1 MGRAVTAV
9 KAGVWVFETTA
20 DLLKKLKLLRKFAS
34 SSEKAGRSKI
44 QAGTPDRLK
53 LYSGAKPNWR
63 KVSEN
68 QAREALRL
76 RGVPRAAYGPIMSHG
91 RMRSLP
97 IVKELRRRGKLRLS
111 DYKEGARQYPT
122 KALKRA
128 RATGERALFKNL
140 KLGSPKIKNYK
151 KGSFEEY
158 EDIAQKMINAQ
169 NKLNQIRHRSSSSFL
184 N

>member
-1 MGRAVTAV
+1 MGKASTAV

-44 QAGTPDRLK
+44 QAGTPDKLK

-91 RMRSLP
+91 RMQGNILQRLLNVLELQ
-97 IVKELRRRGKLRLS
+97 VKERYLKTLS
-111 DYKEGARQYPT
+111 
-122 KALKRA
+122 
-128 RATGERALFKNL
+128 
-140 KLGSPKIKNYK
+140 
-151 KGSFEEY
+151 
-158 EDIAQKMINAQ
+158 
-169 NKLNQIRHRSSSSFL
+169 
-184 N
+184 